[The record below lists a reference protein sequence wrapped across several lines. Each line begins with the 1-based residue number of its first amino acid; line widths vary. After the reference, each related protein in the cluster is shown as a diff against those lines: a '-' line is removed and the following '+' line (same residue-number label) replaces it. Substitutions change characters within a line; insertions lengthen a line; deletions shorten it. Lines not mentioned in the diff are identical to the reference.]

1 MIYERVRTENE
12 FVKVILMGLLDLFKR
27 KRNKKKTKK
36 MFIPKHDDIC
46 IMGGWIF
53 GESIFMVDEVLNPD
67 AYDDEELIVQCKY
80 VASQIITPYKT
91 ESLFTLSTDEK
102 LNIDCDFRR
111 SIRLADDSTREFLL
125 NGIEE
130 YQKWHTNE

>member
-1 MIYERVRTENE
+1 
-12 FVKVILMGLLDLFKR
+12 MGLLDLFKR

-130 YQKWHTNE
+130 YQTWHTNE

>member
-1 MIYERVRTENE
+1 
-12 FVKVILMGLLDLFKR
+12 MGLLDLFKR
-27 KRNKKKTKK
+27 KRNKEKTKK
-36 MFIPKHDDIC
+36 LFIPKHDDIC
-46 IMGGWIF
+46 VMGGWIF

-80 VASQIITPYKT
+80 VASQIITPYDKT
-91 ESLFTLSTDEK
+91 ESLFTLSKGKK

-111 SIRLADDSTREFLL
+111 SIRLANDSTRKFLL

>member
-1 MIYERVRTENE
+1 MALRDI
-12 FVKVILMGLLDLFKR
+12 ILKILHKR
-27 KRNKKKTKK
+27 KSKRTKK
-36 MFIPKHDDIC
+36 LFIPKHDDIC
-46 IMGGWIF
+46 VMGGWIF

-91 ESLFTLSTDEK
+91 ESLFTLSTDKK

-111 SIRLADDSTREFLL
+111 SIRLADDSTRKFLL

-130 YQKWHTNE
+130 YQKWHTKE

>member
-1 MIYERVRTENE
+1 MVDLEELYRI
-12 FVKVILMGLLDLFKR
+12 MGLFGWIKR
-27 KRNKKKTKK
+27 KRSKGRTKK
-36 MFIPKHDDIC
+36 LFIPKQGDIC
-46 IMGGWIF
+46 VMGGWIF

-111 SIRLADDSTREFLL
+111 SIRLADDSTRKFLL
-125 NGIEE
+125 NGIKE
-130 YQKWHTNE
+130 YKKWHTNE